1 VMHRG
6 AVVDA
11 CGREDKD
18 EGALRR
24 ALAL

>member
-1 VMHRG
+1 MDRG
-6 AVVDA
+6 AVVYA
-11 CGREDKD
+11 CARADMD